1 MSFRRVIDV
10 RDAGPCGG
18 SARTANPLNRLA
30 ESVRLE
36 VDAEDAGRGYRGLM
50 TVQRPSPTDVGL
62 GLALVVGAQIE
73 LWLRADAGTRAVL
86 LALLGTAPVVVRS
99 VAPRVALG
107 GCVLAMVGV
116 SALQVIEFTVAE
128 LLALMLVTYTVA
140 LLERRMPAVA
150 GLVVVIA
157 AALANSAA
165 SGSREDGDYIF
176 PLILLGVPWAAGRAL
191 RRWRERTEELRAVT
205 AQLREE
211 RERHAELAVAA
222 ERGRIARELHD
233 SLAQSLNAVV
243 VHSEVAEESL
253 GRDDARVASSLGRIG
268 SVARSSLAETRQ
280 LLDALRDQADG
291 DSPRLDELTTL
302 VEERSQDGLAVDL
315 VVDGDADGL
324 SATVEAAVFRIVQ
337 ESLTNVALHSA
348 SRRARVR
355 VCLGHEVL
363 VRVEDDGPAV
373 RGASSSQGL
382 GLLGMRERAALL
394 GGTFRAGAHEGGFVV
409 EAAIPRGVPS

>member
-1 MSFRRVIDV
+1 M
-10 RDAGPCGG
+10 
-18 SARTANPLNRLA
+18 
-30 ESVRLE
+30 
-36 VDAEDAGRGYRGLM
+36 
-50 TVQRPSPTDVGL
+50 
-62 GLALVVGAQIE
+62 
-73 LWLRADAGTRAVL
+73 
-86 LALLGTAPVVVRS
+86 
-99 VAPRVALG
+99 
-107 GCVLAMVGV
+107 
-116 SALQVIEFTVAE
+116 
-128 LLALMLVTYTVA
+128 
-140 LLERRMPAVA
+140 
-150 GLVVVIA
+150 VIA
-157 AALANSAA
+157 TALANSAA

-302 VEERSQDGLAVDL
+302 VDERGQDGLAVDL

-324 SATVEAAVFRIVQ
+324 SSTVEAAVFRIVQ
-337 ESLTNVALHSA
+337 ESLTNVVLHSA
-348 SRRARVR
+348 SLQARVQI
-355 VCLGHEVL
+355 CLGPEVM
-363 VRVEDDGPAV
+363 VRVEDDGPAA
-373 RGASSSQGL
+373 RGASSRQGL

-394 GGTFRAGAHEGGFVV
+394 GGTFRAGAHNGGFVV